1 MTNPYV
7 AQMRQWRQT
16 LTKDQRWAILIAAD
30 PDALASALAL
40 KRIMAHRVRG
50 VDIFRINEV
59 TRPDNLA
66 MIRYLRIPA
75 KLWQPEKA
83 DLYTN
88 FAMVDSQPHHNPA
101 FQGIPFDLIIDH
113 HPLTAGQLPQAPYCD
128 IRPGFGATSTMMTRY
143 LQGLRIKPGPLLST
157 ALLYGIRTDTA
168 NFERSGG
175 EEDLRAYQWLIKH
188 ADATL
193 LRRIIRSEY
202 LRAWLPLFSRAF
214 RSLRDCRGGA
224 MVWLNEVDSADLLV
238 AVADFFTRVH
248 GLKWIAVCGVVDK
261 TVVVIFRGDG
271 SRDIGRLAD
280 ACFYDVGSAGGH
292 RNLGRAEFP
301 LSAIPAGTK
310 PAEFI
315 FQRLHSRKLRPVTAS
330 AAPLAEDAGQQAV
343 HSETLEPAP
352 MQALAHGA

>member
-1 MTNPYV
+1 M
-7 AQMRQWRQT
+7 A
-16 LTKDQRWAILIAAD
+16 LILASGSPRRRELMALITPDYTVITSDVDEGKIAAD
-30 PDALASALAL
+30 TPAHLAQSLASAKA
-40 KRIMAHRVRG
+40 RAV
-50 VDIFRINEV
+50 
-59 TRPDNLA
+59 
-66 MIRYLRIPA
+66 A
-75 KLWQPEKA
+75 KLHPA
-83 DLYTN
+83 DTVLGFDTV
-88 FAMVDSQPHHNPA
+88 VD
-101 FQGIPFDLIIDH
+101 
-113 HPLTAGQLPQAPYCD
+113 C
-128 IRPGFGATSTMMTRY
+128 
-143 LQGLRIKPGPLLST
+143 
-157 ALLYGIRTDTA
+157 
-168 NFERSGG
+168 GG
-175 EEDLRAYQWLIKH
+175 EVFGKPQDEADALRMLRALSGRTHKVHTGVCICKGGRAAATVETTLVHFSTIVEDDLRAYQWLIKH

-248 GLKWIAVCGVVDK
+248 GLKWIAVCGVVEK

-301 LSAIPAGTK
+301 LAAIPAGTK

-330 AAPLAEDAGQQAV
+330 AAPLAENAGQQAV
-343 HSETLEPAP
+343 HSEKLEPAP
-352 MQALAHGA
+352 VQALAHGA